1 MVEETMVVSVREFVF
16 VIVGSVVVSLAV
28 LAALWPW
35 VRQVRRLVV
44 IGLAAAFGIVVWNL
58 ALNVTKATALNV
70 DSPFLGLSAQDVGS
84 GVLAFIATALALGLI
99 ERGRARAPCPRRLG
113 HRRRGDDDR
122 RSVRLTRSS
131 RGCAISE

>member
-99 ERGRARAPCPRRLG
+99 ERGEPVRHVLG
-113 HRRRGDDDR
+113 A
-122 RSVRLTRSS
+122 S
-131 RGCAISE
+131 AIVGVVTMIVDLFG